1 MSSLDDELTTA
12 AQEHDFS
19 GVVRVDRAGEP
30 PLVRAFG
37 LANRAYGIAMTPETR
52 LGIASGSK
60 AFTALVVMSL
70 VEQGTLSLTTT
81 ARSLLGADLPLVD
94 DAVTI
99 EHLLAHRSGIGDYLD
114 DDADSGEYLMTVPVH
129 RLATTEQ
136 FLAVLDGH
144 EQVFAPGERFSYCN
158 GAFVVLALLAERA
171 SGVSYHDLVR
181 QRVLAPAGMTATDF
195 LRTDDLPGDVAVGY
209 VVVDGEVRTNALHL
223 PVLATGDG
231 GAYATVGDLHR
242 FWTALDEGRIVSH
255 ETVATMTTPVSDV
268 PEEGLRYGLGFW
280 LDPAGDGLQLVGA
293 DAGVSFRS
301 GHSPSTGTTWT
312 VVANTSDGAWPVAET
327 VVAALP

>member
-1 MSSLDDELTTA
+1 
-12 AQEHDFS
+12 
-19 GVVRVDRAGEP
+19 
-30 PLVRAFG
+30 
-37 LANRAYGIAMTPETR
+37 
-52 LGIASGSK
+52 
-60 AFTALVVMSL
+60 
-70 VEQGTLSLTTT
+70 
-81 ARSLLGADLPLVD
+81 
-94 DAVTI
+94 
-99 EHLLAHRSGIGDYLD
+99 
-114 DDADSGEYLMTVPVH
+114 MTVPVH

-231 GAYATVGDLHR
+231 GAYATVGNLHR

-327 VVAALP
+327 VVAALLTAGDARSPARRPSVTRSGARPCRTPPRRRPLPWCGARPRRRGPAARRPCRGSAGSRPC